1 VWAFGEIELFPLE
14 RRGACVAAL
23 EATGIPACLGGKVGT
38 KSGCWRFG
46 GSGFA
51 AGPEV
56 TQACLRSS
64 ISKMLE

>member
-1 VWAFGEIELFPLE
+1 VWAFGEIELFPLA

-38 KSGCWRFG
+38 KS
-46 GSGFA
+46 